1 MIGFTAESLLWINS
15 CSKGLTATREEGVAS
30 LVDCVQVVLAARVSS
45 YRGAMRGRACCYLSV
60 EFGFWSI

>member
-30 LVDCVQVVLAARVSS
+30 LVD
-45 YRGAMRGRACCYLSV
+45 
-60 EFGFWSI
+60 